1 MRQLERTHEQP
12 PTTNTG
18 PAGGD
23 AGNTEQLHQEGANL
37 LAASRDIINAALSGD
52 SEAFLA
58 ANRQTSGQ

>member
-1 MRQLERTHEQP
+1 MRQQEQINERP
-12 PTTNTG
+12 PTTNPG

-23 AGNTEQLHQEGANL
+23 TGNTEQLHQEGRNV